1 MTTRLPSAQIESFM
15 VLARELNFSR
25 AAELLHITQP
35 ALTKRIQNLEET
47 LGQVLFL
54 RLRGGLEL
62 TESGRILQ
70 RYGSSIEHQEQE
82 VLDSLVGDKR
92 AEGGIAGF
100 FRIAAFSSS
109 LRSVVVPALGVLLR
123 ENPRLTC
130 QTIKAEVHELHDMLI
145 EGKIDFCVSLSECE
159 RMGVEN
165 AQIGVERNVLIESA
179 RFTGRPDCYID
190 HEPRDNF
197 TERFFLSQT
206 GSTVPKMQ
214 RVYFDDIYGLIDA
227 VSQGIGR
234 AVVPVHLIRP
244 EHEVRAVAG
253 YRPFEVPVLL
263 QFHKQ
268 PYYTKL
274 QRAVIDTLTRECPP
288 LLSANRMHGKAGAA
302 VADDALIAANRRRM
316 RSGDAARADRGRKA
330 DRDRLLR
337 THCACEVIDS
347 LARRHV
353 PPSFCI
359 VAVLLAALPSPSLP
373 ESSSVA
379 ESALLKPLVIFGSR
393 SALCWM
399 NANIILKSA
408 SLRCARISAERS
420 CVIVLASASI
430 SPFFNAAR

>member
-1 MTTRLPSAQIESFM
+1 MAGRLPSAQIESFM

-70 RYGSSIEHQEQE
+70 RYGASIEHQEQE

-92 AEGGIAGF
+92 VAGGIAGF
-100 FRIAAFSSS
+100 FRIAAFSSA

-123 ENPRLTC
+123 ANSRLTC

-145 EGKIDFCVSLSECE
+145 DGKIDFCVSLAECE

-165 AQIGVERNVLIESA
+165 AQIGIERNILIESA
-179 RFTGRPDCYID
+179 RFDVRPDCYID

-214 RVYFDDIYGLIDA
+214 RAYFDDIYGLIDA
-227 VSQGIGR
+227 VSQGVGR
-234 AVVPVHLIRP
+234 AVVPVHLVRP
-244 EHEVRAVAG
+244 EHEVRAVPG

-274 QRAVIDTLTRECPP
+274 QRAVIDTLTAECPP

-302 VADDALIAANRRRM
+302 VADAALIA
-316 RSGDAARADRGRKA
+316 
-330 DRDRLLR
+330 
-337 THCACEVIDS
+337 
-347 LARRHV
+347 
-353 PPSFCI
+353 
-359 VAVLLAALPSPSLP
+359 
-373 ESSSVA
+373 
-379 ESALLKPLVIFGSR
+379 
-393 SALCWM
+393 
-399 NANIILKSA
+399 
-408 SLRCARISAERS
+408 
-420 CVIVLASASI
+420 
-430 SPFFNAAR
+430 

>member
-1 MTTRLPSAQIESFM
+1 MTTRLSSAQIESFM

-25 AAELLHITQP
+25 AAEFLHITQP

-47 LGQVLFL
+47 LGQALFL

-70 RYGSSIEHQEQE
+70 RYASSIEHQEQE
-82 VLDSLVGDKR
+82 VLDSLVADKR
-92 AEGGIAGF
+92 ALGGGIAGF
-100 FRIAAFSSS
+100 FRIAAFSSA

-123 ENPRLTC
+123 ANPRLTC

-145 EGKIDFCVSLSECE
+145 DGKVDFCVSLAECE

-179 RFTGRPDCYID
+179 RFDVRPDCYID

-197 TERFFLSQT
+197 TERFFLRQT

-234 AVVPVHLIRP
+234 AVVPVHLVRP

-263 QFHKQ
+263 QFHTQ

-274 QRAVIDTLTRECPP
+274 QSAVIDTLKRECPP

-302 VADDALIAANRRRM
+302 VADDALIAANRSRM
-316 RSGDAARADRGRKA
+316 RAGRDNSG
-330 DRDRLLR
+330 
-337 THCACEVIDS
+337 
-347 LARRHV
+347 
-353 PPSFCI
+353 
-359 VAVLLAALPSPSLP
+359 
-373 ESSSVA
+373 
-379 ESALLKPLVIFGSR
+379 
-393 SALCWM
+393 
-399 NANIILKSA
+399 
-408 SLRCARISAERS
+408 
-420 CVIVLASASI
+420 
-430 SPFFNAAR
+430 